1 MTKKLF
7 SMLAMVFVVGLM
19 FWATPAFAVESSS
32 DAWTTAFYKVTEV
45 FQYSRKMIF
54 IIGGFGLIV
63 LAFFAIFGR
72 IQWKWFAALCVG
84 LGIVAIA
91 GMVIDYVT
99 VTGTGTEGTSPIN
112 TQGTLG
118 DSMGA
123 GAAKK

>member
-19 FWATPAFAVESSS
+19 FWAAPAFAVESSS
-32 DAWTTAFYKVTEV
+32 DAWTTAFNKVTEV

-72 IQWKWFAALCVG
+72 IQWKWSAALCVG

-91 GMVIDYVT
+91 GTVIDYVT
-99 VTGTGTEGTSPIN
+99 VTGTGTDATSPIN
-112 TQGTLG
+112 TKGTLG

-123 GAAKK
+123 AK